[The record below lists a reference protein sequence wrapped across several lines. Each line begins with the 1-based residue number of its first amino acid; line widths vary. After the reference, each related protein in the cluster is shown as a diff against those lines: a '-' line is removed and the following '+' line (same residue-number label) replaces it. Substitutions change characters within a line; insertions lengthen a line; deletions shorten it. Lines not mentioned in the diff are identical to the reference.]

1 MWAMMQ
7 KFRICAGAVKVWS
20 AKLLMGISWSGGV
33 RRAGGHVKRI
43 DTGVAEHNRSPMLS
57 RMASQ
62 WKTLQRILIGTENI
76 VFNEAPKFIRQLQ
89 SSQSVQRTIQQ
100 GIRMGIDVLT
110 LDPGVAPWVDKAIT
124 ILIAGAVAWAFAKLL
139 DGLMEEYLV
148 PYVRKTE
155 GDLDDQLLPIL
166 RKAASIAVWTIAV
179 VFAIR
184 EAGYNIGAILAGLG
198 IGGVAIALAAKDTLS
213 NFFGSVAVFVDRPFK
228 LNDRVKVAGFDG
240 YIVEIGIRTSR
251 LKTLDNRIVTLPNSL
266 FTAGAIENVS
276 SEPAAKVA
284 KVIQLDTAIG
294 YEGTLRAIDILREIG
309 ESAPG
314 IAPGTVVSLMGF
326 GESSIDVTFI
336 FFIAKDADYFGTINA
351 VNLEVLR
358 RLEEAKLPLAFPT
371 RVIVERKGI

>member
-1 MWAMMQ
+1 MTFLGIPAEKWFMAIAYIVGGFLVGIVASWIF
-7 KFRICAGAVKVWS
+7 KNIFRRIFAKTKTRLDDILLAAV
-20 AKLLMGISWSGGV
+20 AKPI
-33 RRAGGHVKRI
+33 
-43 DTGVAEHNRSPMLS
+43 VA
-57 RMASQ
+57 
-62 WKTLQRILIGTENI
+62 II
-76 VFNEAPKFIRQLQ
+76 VFI
-89 SSQSVQRTIQQ
+89 

-166 RKAASIAVWTIAV
+166 RKAAS
-179 VFAIR
+179 
-184 EAGYNIGAILAGLG
+184 IGAILAGLG

-284 KVIQLDTAIG
+284 KVIQLDTAVG
-294 YEGTLRAIDILREIG
+294 YEGTLRAIAILREIG

-314 IAPGTVVSLMGF
+314 IAPGTVVSLMDF
-326 GESSIDVTFI
+326 GESSFDVTFI

-371 RVIVERKGI
+371 RVIVERKGS

>member
-1 MWAMMQ
+1 MQ
-7 KFRICAGAVKVWS
+7 EILGMTFLGIPAEKWFMAIAYIVGGFLVGIVASWIFKNIFRQIFAKTKTRLDDILLAAV
-20 AKLLMGISWSGGV
+20 AKPI
-33 RRAGGHVKRI
+33 
-43 DTGVAEHNRSPMLS
+43 VA
-57 RMASQ
+57 
-62 WKTLQRILIGTENI
+62 II
-76 VFNEAPKFIRQLQ
+76 VFI
-89 SSQSVQRTIQQ
+89 

-294 YEGTLRAIDILREIG
+294 YEGTLRAIAILREIG

-326 GESSIDVTFI
+326 GESSFDVTFI

-371 RVIVERKGI
+371 RVIVERKGS